1 MHRAFDTVVPSSHG
15 IGQSGA
21 PGTATVAARRD
32 HVHAIPVGVPVAV
45 GATNAEGTA
54 TTAARSDHV
63 HAGDGGS
70 DLQVA
75 DEGTSLTTAAT
86 AINFAGAGVTATASG
101 TAVTVT
107 IPGGGSGATGYTR
120 TLTGTSASLGTSVVT
135 LNLSDEMEDG
145 ELIEILWRA
154 SAGGRV
160 YGVSLV
166 SADAILDLTAQ
177 TTEPGTNSAAMQFK
191 IGDTATGLSAFGH
204 GSGFVWL
211 IDSNSIYLANGRQ
224 RAMVAEVYE
233 LVPPA
238 GGISNPGGEESDNS
252 IASTIGS
259 FDETY
264 HRRCRAAR
272 GAS

>member
-1 MHRAFDTVVPSSHG
+1 MHPAPLPWQPGG
-15 IGQSGA
+15 ITCTPFRSGF
-21 PGTATVAARRD
+21 
-32 HVHAIPVGVPVAV
+32 PVAV
-45 GATNAEGTA
+45 GTANAEGTT

-63 HAGDGGS
+63 HEGDGVGGS

-75 DEGTSLTTAAT
+75 DEGSSLTTAAT

-107 IPGGGSGATGYTR
+107 IPGGGGADSTGYTR
-120 TLTGTSASLGTSVVT
+120 TLTGTSSSLGTAVVT
-135 LNLSDEMEDG
+135 LDLSSTMEDG

-160 YGVSLV
+160 YGQSLI

-177 TTEPGTNSAAMQFK
+177 TTEPGTNSAAIQFK

-204 GSGFVWL
+204 GSGFIWL
-211 IDSNSIYLANGRQ
+211 IDTDSIYVANGRQ

-233 LVPPA
+233 LIPPA
-238 GGISNPGGEESDNS
+238 GGGTGPGSEQSDSS
-252 IASTIGS
+252 IQGGTRPLRC
-259 FDETY
+259 Y
-264 HRRCRAAR
+264 RHRCAQRHMGIRQLR
-272 GAS
+272 GYWRSQHWRVA